1 MYVLWRERNKVRH
14 GEKLM
19 PMIVLKKMLGKRIQ
33 NKLSLLKLRRV
44 KRMEGAFRFWFAIRV

>member
-19 PMIVLKKMLGKRIQ
+19 PMIVLKKMLGKGIR
-33 NKLSLLKLRRV
+33 NKLNLLKLRRV
-44 KRMEGAFRFWFAIRV
+44 KSMEGAFRFWFAIRV